1 MRGKILELRTENNQK
16 SIRMLE
22 DVALL
27 RGLVLSGDKIHVLV
41 DDPEVGERVIREVLK
56 TKGMQILG
64 LLVVRPS
71 LEDAFV
77 SIVEERRAK

>member
-1 MRGKILELRTENNQK
+1 
-16 SIRMLE
+16 MLE
-22 DVALL
+22 DVALV

-41 DDPEVGERVIREVLK
+41 DDVESGERVIREILR
-56 TKGMQILG
+56 TKGMEILG

-77 SIVEERRAK
+77 SIVEERRKK